1 VGDTKGI
8 FISYRRGETAAY
20 AGWLEDTLS
29 QHFGQQKVFRDVDSI
44 EPGLNFAEVIERAVD
59 SCEVLIAVIGEN
71 WLTVVDKND
80 RPRLQNPHDYVRI
93 EIATALKRNIR
104 VIPLLVQGA
113 TMPDADELP
122 EDLAPLAQRNAV
134 EARDITWKDDVRR
147 VVATLENVLDSK
159 EEGGRWRAQVGP
171 RLTRLTAAKSAAGPR
186 ARPKELRALAITIAL
201 VIAAMIFVEL
211 ILNLF

>member
-1 VGDTKGI
+1 MGDTKGI